1 MKKLVALS
9 AVALMTSSA
18 FANTHMVRM
27 FGWDQ
32 GQRTNSFDFSTS
44 SDDSK
49 TESNV
54 RNIAINYA
62 YAITGSFQVG
72 ATYKNYSLSF
82 DDKTLGGT
90 SQTLGFSG
98 YYNLAG
104 STIDTTYLALHYE
117 TQTYSDDGQT
127 VTVNTTTVN
136 SKDGNKQSNYIIEAG
151 HRFSVGT
158 GLGFNLNYA
167 PSVMYSI
174 ATDTVKG
181 QDDLTTNTL
190 TWNFLKFDVLF

>member
-44 SDDSK
+44 SDDTTAEVSA
-49 TESNV
+49 

-62 YAITGSFQVG
+62 YAITGSVQVG
-72 ATYKNYSLSF
+72 GTYKNYNRVSNDDVQSGSF
-82 DDKTLGGT
+82 
-90 SQTLGFSG
+90 QTVGISG

-104 STIDTTYLALHYE
+104 TTVDTTYLALHYN
-117 TQTYSDDGQT
+117 QTSFADDATSSSRDGEAQT
-127 VTVNTTTVN
+127 
-136 SKDGNKQSNYIIEAG
+136 DIILEAG

-167 PSVMYSI
+167 PSVLYTMN
-174 ATDTVKG
+174 TTTPDG
-181 QDDLTTNTL
+181 GDDTNTSTF